1 MYMVTRLSMASKVG
15 SDNDVS
21 DLVSIIIPAYNA
33 APYIKETIESVFS
46 QTYRRFEVIVVNDG
60 STDTAVLEEIL
71 LPYREAITY
80 IKQENRGISSTRN
93 TGLRAATGHFISF
106 LDSDDI
112 WMPNYLE
119 QQVSFLLNNP
129 ERQLV
134 YCNAEFFGAN
144 IPPGEFYMDACPS
157 DGEADTAAI
166 ISKRCTVFTSI
177 TAHKDALLAI
187 GFDESLRLCEDLDCW
202 LRFTAAGYRIG
213 YQKKVLVRYRRHP
226 DSLSAN
232 TEQMTESNIVVMKNT
247 LRLFSPRSI
256 ESDLI
261 LKAIEKRS
269 AELDILRGKKAL
281 KNREF
286 DAAKTYFRQANLYYR
301 NNKNR
306 LLLWA
311 LETAP
316 VLVVAFFQ
324 LRSRMSR
331 RHRMNN
337 G

>member
-1 MYMVTRLSMASKVG
+1 MVSRLSMASKRD
-15 SDNDVS
+15 SSNDFS
-21 DLVSIIIPAYNA
+21 ELVSVVIPAYNA
-33 APYIKETIESVFS
+33 ASYIKETLDSVFS
-46 QTYRRFEVIVVNDG
+46 QTYRHFEVIVVNDG
-60 STDTAVLEEIL
+60 SLDTAVLEDIL
-71 LPYREAITY
+71 LPYREAIIY
-80 IKQENRGISSTRN
+80 IKQENRGISSARN
-93 TGLRAATGHFISF
+93 TGLRSATGHFISF

-112 WMPNYLE
+112 WMPDYLE

-134 YCNAEFFGAN
+134 YCNAEFFGTN

-157 DGEADTAAI
+157 EGEADTAAL

-177 TAHKDALLAI
+177 TAHKDALRAI
-187 GFDESLRLCEDLDCW
+187 GFDESLKLCEDLDCW

-226 DSLSAN
+226 ASLSAN
-232 TEQMTESNIVVMKNT
+232 TEQMTESNIQVMKNT
-247 LRLFSPRSI
+247 LSLFSPGSK

-261 LKAIEKRS
+261 LQSIEKRS
-269 AELDILRGKKAL
+269 AELDIIRGKKAL

-286 DAAKTYFRQANLYYR
+286 DAAKTHFHQANLYYR

-311 LETAP
+311 LEIAP
-316 VLVVAFFQ
+316 VLVITFFK
-324 LRSRMSR
+324 LRSRVSR